1 MGMCMNKKT
10 TSIVILD
17 DGINEKLYNTGDL
30 EHNLEV
36 TSDLQICERVGYDP
50 FLPSHGTT
58 CAAIIKKYVPEAALS
73 SIKILS
79 DESRKGMKEQLICA
93 LKWCADN
100 AIRLVN
106 LSLGTIDYRDFNEIK
121 EAVNYAGEKGVVIV
135 AACNNR
141 NIFTCPASLENVIG
155 VRCDLQDKLKEREY
169 TYGFSPDG
177 IEITSSGSHKLV
189 KFSDEVKITTPSNS
203 FAAPVITSIVY
214 ELQKNNPDIS
224 LYDIRELLKERA
236 GAENAGQNIQSLDYH
251 PSKVYN
257 YLNKRMDI
265 PVIVLYNY
273 YGKNN
278 DIDKNLNR
286 KFRLEGYNAIIA
298 FTEKNE
304 TDHCSGHVFIG
315 DLYINGFD
323 SVGEGIFKVSTI
335 FDPDIICV
343 SVDMSYGNAEH
354 GLKDIELN
362 IDPDI
367 EIFVYHN
374 LTLKIT
380 SSYETRTMSLPGNNQ
395 IDTLYSYIMSLFEKE
410 EEKK

>member
-1 MGMCMNKKT
+1 M
-10 TSIVILD
+10 SELHIAIID
-17 DGINEKLYNTGDL
+17 DGINQKLYNTGEL

-36 TSDLQICERVGYDP
+36 TSDLQICERGGYDP

-58 CAAIIKKYVPEAALS
+58 CAAIIKKYAPEAVLS

-106 LSLGTIDYRDFNEIK
+106 LSLGTIDFRDFNEIK

-177 IEITSSGSHKLV
+177 IEITSCGSHKLV
-189 KFSDEVKITTPSNS
+189 KFNDEVKITTPSNS

-236 GAENAGQNIQSLDYH
+236 GAENAGQNIQSLDY
-251 PSKVYN
+251 PPLKDYN

-265 PVIVLYNY
+265 PVMVLYNY

-286 KFRLEGYNAIIA
+286 KFRHEGYNAIVV

-304 TDHCSGHVFIG
+304 TDNCIGHVFIG

-343 SVDMSYGNAEH
+343 SVDMSDGNAEH

-380 SSYETRTMSLPGNNQ
+380 SSYETRIMSLPGNNQ